1 MTYCILYFTW
11 QKGIRLWQL
20 ARPLSIVERLFRRT
34 AHCILYIL
42 NFLIC
47 QKRLCV
53 YGKFFFLLFSNSYD
67 MDIAQCI
74 EVNTTPALA
83 EIHVEAERPQ
93 QPLRQAVFVAPSGSC
108 QFENPLQH
116 ADGDFVVHHKKFEG
130 LVTPFDLPIECFPE
144 FESMLDEDPG
154 CVDTVNIMLRGAV
167 AQSMASN
174 YKSVVTRFHAYCM
187 ERGYG
192 FPKFEASSVLR
203 FVKDCHAEGFGL
215 AFF

>member
-1 MTYCILYFTW
+1 
-11 QKGIRLWQL
+11 
-20 ARPLSIVERLFRRT
+20 
-34 AHCILYIL
+34 
-42 NFLIC
+42 
-47 QKRLCV
+47 
-53 YGKFFFLLFSNSYD
+53 

-108 QFENPLQH
+108 QFKNPLQH

-187 ERGYG
+187 ERGYR